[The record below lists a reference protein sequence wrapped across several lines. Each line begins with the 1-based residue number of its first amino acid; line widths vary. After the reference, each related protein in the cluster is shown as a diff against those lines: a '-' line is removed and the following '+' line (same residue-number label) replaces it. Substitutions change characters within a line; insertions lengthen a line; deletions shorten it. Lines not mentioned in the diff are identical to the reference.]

1 MGHAAAVEAHDEH
14 DHHDEVLPHGT
25 LTPGKFCMWLFLG
38 SDAMGFSAFIAA
50 YLVLRM
56 ASVEW
61 ITGYLPEPPTFLT
74 GINTFILICSSVTM
88 VFAYQ
93 AVCQGRLT
101 AMKNWLLAT
110 GIGGVVFL
118 SMQYVE
124 WSHLLHGHDG
134 WDPLLPSSSPYGATF
149 YACTGYH
156 GLHVLIG
163 VIYIFSIWIQAMRGK
178 ITEKDSSV
186 IEILGLYWHF
196 VDLVW
201 ILLFTIIYL
210 IPAF

>member
-1 MGHAAAVEAHDEH
+1 
-14 DHHDEVLPHGT
+14 
-25 LTPGKFCMWLFLG
+25 
-38 SDAMGFSAFIAA
+38 MGFSAFIAA

-56 ASVEW
+56 ASPQW
-61 ITGYLPEPPTFLT
+61 ITGYLPEPPTLLT

-93 AVCQGRLT
+93 SVCQGRID

-110 GIGGVVFL
+110 LFGGIIFL
-118 SMQYVE
+118 SVQYVE
-124 WSHLLHGHDG
+124 WSHLLHGSEE
-134 WDPLLPSSSPYGATF
+134 WDPLTPWSSPYGATF

-156 GLHVLIG
+156 GLHVLVG
-163 VIYIFSIWIQAMRGK
+163 VIYIFCTWVSAMRGN
-178 ITEKDSSV
+178 IQEKDSSV

>member
-1 MGHAAAVEAHDEH
+1 MGHAAALEAHDEH
-14 DHHDEVLPHGT
+14 HDDEVLPHGT

-38 SDAMGFSAFIAA
+38 SDAMGFSAFIAS

-56 ASVEW
+56 ASPQW
-61 ITGYLPEPPTFLT
+61 ITGYLPEPPTLLT

-93 AVCQGRLT
+93 AICQGRIG
-101 AMKNWLLAT
+101 AMRNWLLAT
-110 GIGGVVFL
+110 IIGGIVFL
-118 SMQYVE
+118 SFQYVE
-124 WSHLLHGHDG
+124 WTHLLHGSEE
-134 WDPLLPSSSPYGATF
+134 WDALLPWSSPYGATF

-163 VIYIFSIWIQAMRGK
+163 VIYMSCIWVAAMRGK
-178 ITEKDSSV
+178 IQERDSSV

-201 ILLFTIIYL
+201 IILFTIIYL

>member
-1 MGHAAAVEAHDEH
+1 MGHDH
-14 DHHDEVLPHGT
+14 DHHEDEMLPHGT

-38 SDAMGFSAFIAA
+38 SDAMGFAAFISA
-50 YLVLRM
+50 YIVLRM
-56 ASVEW
+56 ASPQW
-61 ITGYLPEPPTFLT
+61 IPDTLPEPPVVLT

-93 AVCQGRLT
+93 AVCQGKIQ
-101 AMKNWLLAT
+101 AMCNWLLAT
-110 GIGGVVFL
+110 LIGGIVFL
-118 SMQYVE
+118 FFQYIE
-124 WSHLLHGHDG
+124 WSHLLHGMESDG
-134 WDPLLPSSSPYGATF
+134 PYNWYPMTPETGPYAATF

-156 GLHVLIG
+156 GLHVLVG
-163 VIYIFSIWIQAMRGK
+163 VIYIACIWVQAQFFGSIQ
-178 ITEKDSSV
+178 EKDSSV

-201 ILLFTIIYL
+201 IILFTIIYL